1 MVVPDLLVLLRH
13 KADAQL
19 KASFYMST
27 TCPPP
32 RVENPSIPFCKLKM
46 CVNNLMTPLHPA
58 NTVIWRE
65 RYKESMTECR

>member
-32 RVENPSIPFCKLKM
+32 ELKTLLFPS
-46 CVNNLMTPLHPA
+46 A
-58 NTVIWRE
+58 
-65 RYKESMTECR
+65 S